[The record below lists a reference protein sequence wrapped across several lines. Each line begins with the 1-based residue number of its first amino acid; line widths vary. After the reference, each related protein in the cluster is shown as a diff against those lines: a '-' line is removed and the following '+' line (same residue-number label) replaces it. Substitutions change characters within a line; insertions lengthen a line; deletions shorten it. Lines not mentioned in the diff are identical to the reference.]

1 MHICGAIMKKL
12 FLASA
17 ALLVTVPA
25 NAATFVVDAF
35 DNSVSGG
42 TGLSTISLTAGQI
55 FTVTSST
62 DDLWSA
68 GALPRFSD
76 ANGLIADRFAT
87 ATDDS
92 GQAIGTQIGRDFGSF
107 NAFGLSAAFGSLVG
121 NINGNYQVIG
131 ADFSGAAWDTGTL
144 ELFYWDSNRRDN
156 FGDISFEV
164 NAVPEPATWAF
175 MIFGFGAIGS
185 AMRRRKTTRMKV
197 SYS

>member
-1 MHICGAIMKKL
+1 MKKVL
-12 FLASA
+12 LASA
-17 ALLVTVPA
+17 GLLIATPA
-25 NAATFVVDAF
+25 SAATFVVDAF

-76 ANGLIADRFAT
+76 ADGLVADRFAS
-87 ATDDS
+87 AMDDS
-92 GQAIGTQIGRDFGSF
+92 GQAVGTQIGRDFGNF

-121 NINGNYQVIG
+121 NINGTYQVIG
-131 ADFSGAAWDTGTL
+131 ANFSGAAWDTGTL
-144 ELFYWDSNRRDN
+144 ELFYWDSNQRDN
-156 FGDISFEV
+156 FGEISFDV

-175 MIFGFGAIGS
+175 MILGFGAIGG
-185 AMRRRKTTRMKV
+185 AMRRHKAKV
-197 SYS
+197 TNVTYA